1 MMVGHAMRSMAV
13 EIDLLKMQH
22 SALELEL
29 SQELARPIPDA
40 RHIADLKKRKLCLK
54 DRIEY
59 LRQQSLRRWG

>member
-1 MMVGHAMRSMAV
+1 MMVDRAMRSMAD

-40 RHIADLKKRKLCLK
+40 VRIADLKKRKLCLK
-54 DRIEY
+54 DRIEQ
-59 LRQQSLRRWG
+59 LRQQFLRRWG

>member
-29 SQELARPIPDA
+29 SQELVRPIPDA
-40 RHIADLKKRKLCLK
+40 RRISDLKKRKLCLK
-54 DRIEY
+54 DRIEQ